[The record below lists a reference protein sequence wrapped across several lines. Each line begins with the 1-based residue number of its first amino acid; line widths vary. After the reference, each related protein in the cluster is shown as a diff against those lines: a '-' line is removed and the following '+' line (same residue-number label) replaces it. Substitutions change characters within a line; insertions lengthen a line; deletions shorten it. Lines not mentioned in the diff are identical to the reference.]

1 MVNQTTLKQAQPYV
15 FQAES
20 GILSG
25 RSRGEALLQELS
37 EYLRHTEPDAVTPL
51 DFSQVQFIDIS
62 CADEC
67 LTKLLLRIGSGELG
81 TRYVYMTGGNESVR
95 ETVEAVMKL
104 RGLATLFK
112 TDDEVQILGTLKTPI
127 REALTVMLELKSAT
141 SSEISKAL
149 NKNVNIAC
157 NRLSVLQRM
166 GLVCRV
172 KDGSVQGGGRQFFYE
187 AIV

>member
-1 MVNQTTLKQAQPYV
+1 MLKASSLKQAEPFV

-25 RSRGEALLQELS
+25 RGRGEELLQELT
-37 EYLRHTEPDAVTPL
+37 EHLRGTAPDAVTPL
-51 DFSQVQFIDIS
+51 DFSEIQFVDIS

-81 TRYVYMTGGNESVR
+81 TRYVFMTGGNESVR
-95 ETVEAVMKL
+95 ETIEAVMKL
-104 RGLATLFK
+104 RGLATLHRSEE
-112 TDDEVQILGTLKTPI
+112 DVQILGTLKTPI
-127 REALTVMLELKSAT
+127 REALEVMLELKSAT

-157 NRLSVLQRM
+157 NRLNALQRM
-166 GLVCRV
+166 GLVCRL
-172 KDGSVQGGGRQFFYE
+172 KDESVEGGGRQFVYE
-187 AIV
+187 SIA